1 MNVQSK
7 QFDLGF
13 KYFPEIKAKNIF
25 FTNYNYN
32 NNNSK
37 IDYEDFLIPLRCAL
51 YVLDDKDEK
60 KNYNEE
66 KKEDNEEKKE
76 DNEEKKED
84 NEEKKEDNEEKK
96 EDNKENQKNVIKKR
110 IKFSKN
116 NNISNK
122 KEKIEI
128 LNKYDKKEEES
139 NKIEIDQ
146 SKIEHIIKKYN
157 KFIDMILFI
166 IEKNYEILNE
176 KNICLMDLFNKYDK
190 EKYFKMLCT
199 KENDYIYWKQFG
211 LEPPMIKI
219 SKLLDGKIN
228 IVNKNPYTIYL
239 EKCK

>member
-7 QFDLGF
+7 QFDLGT
-13 KYFPEIKAKNIF
+13 KYFSEIKDKNIF

-51 YVLDDKDEK
+51 YVLEEKDEK
-60 KNYNEE
+60 KN
-66 KKEDNEEKKE
+66 DNEEKKE
-76 DNEEKKED
+76 ENDNKEKKEKND
-84 NEEKKEDNEEKK
+84 NKEKK
-96 EDNKENQKNVIKKR
+96 EDNKENEKNVIKKR

-146 SKIEHIIKKYN
+146 SKIENVIKKYN
-157 KFIDMILFI
+157 KFIDIILFI

-176 KNICLMDLFNKYDK
+176 KNICLMDLFNKYEK

-211 LEPPMIKI
+211 LEPPIIHLSKI
-219 SKLLDGKIN
+219 LDGKIN
-228 IVNKNPYTIYL
+228 IVNKNPYLIYF

>member
-25 FTNYNYN
+25 FTNYN

-66 KKEDNEEKKE
+66 KKEKK
-76 DNEEKKED
+76 KD

-166 IEKNYEILNE
+166 IDKNADTLNE
-176 KNICLMDLFNKYDK
+176 NNICLMDLFNKYDK

-228 IVNKNPYTIYL
+228 IVNKNPYTIYF
-239 EKCK
+239 EKIK